1 MNAMGSKLLL
11 FVFILFALI
20 FLGLLFRNKNVKSSF
35 LKTIIYSFLLAVL
48 IGAGGFLGLR
58 SLFDISFFLI
68 YILLAIWMLAL
79 GVCNVF
85 VLKNIMTWCDHK
97 SFGTELLFTF
107 FAAIA
112 GGIVLQLIFLFIGFN
127 FHVGVNLTTLFLF
140 VLPYVFY
147 GSALRFMDIPVKILR
162 KWYYPIDKHIE
173 DPSDREME
181 MPLVVGF
188 EFKKKHDDESMT
200 SFRAKA
206 PKEMVF
212 GKLFYYFIND
222 YNHRNPDE
230 KIEFLNEKEK
240 PWGWI
245 FYIKPKWFSKIK
257 YIDPEETNSFNLIK
271 ENSVIVCKRLIEK

>member
-1 MNAMGSKLLL
+1 MVSKLLL
-11 FVFILFALI
+11 FIFILLALI
-20 FLGLLFRNKNVKSSF
+20 FLGLLLKNKNVKAGF
-35 LKTIIYSFLLAVL
+35 LKSILYALVLAVL
-48 IGAGGFLGLR
+48 MAAGGFLGLNNLLEL
-58 SLFDISFFLI
+58 SYYFVYIFLG
-68 YILLAIWMLAL
+68 AWMLLL
-79 GVCNVF
+79 GVTHVF
-85 VLKNIMTWCDHK
+85 LLKNLVSWTDEK

-107 FAAIA
+107 FAALL
-112 GGIVLQLIFLFIGFN
+112 GGIGLQLVLGLIGFK
-127 FHVGVNLTTLFLF
+127 FLVAVNLSTLLLF

-147 GSALRFMDIPVKILR
+147 GSVLRYLAIPVKILR
-162 KWYYPIDKHIE
+162 KWYYPVDTHIE

-188 EFKKKHDDESMT
+188 EFKKKHDDKSMT

-230 KIEFLNEKEK
+230 KIEFLNQKEK

-271 ENSVIVCKRLIEK
+271 ENSIIVCKRLIEK

>member
-1 MNAMGSKLLL
+1 MGSKLLL
-11 FVFILFALI
+11 FVFILLALI
-20 FLGLLFRNKNVKSSF
+20 FLGLLLKNKNVKSSF
-35 LKTIIYSFLLAVL
+35 LKTLIYAVLLAVI
-48 IGAGGFLGLR
+48 IGAGGFLGLK
-58 SLFDISFFLI
+58 SLIDISYNLT
-68 YILLAIWMLAL
+68 YILLGIWMLVL
-79 GVCNVF
+79 GVTNVF
-85 VLKNIMTWCDHK
+85 ILKNIMAWCDQK
-97 SFGTELLFTF
+97 SFGTELMFTF
-107 FAAIA
+107 FTAIL
-112 GGIVLQLIFLFIGFN
+112 GGIVLQLVFVLTDFKF
-127 FHVGVNLTTLFLF
+127 FAGVYLITLFLF

-147 GSALRFMDIPVKILR
+147 GSVLRYMAIPVKILR
-162 KWYYPIDKHIE
+162 KWYYPVDKHIE

-188 EFKKKHDDESMT
+188 EFKKKHDDVGMT

-206 PKEMVF
+206 PKEMIF

-245 FYIKPKWFSKIK
+245 FYIKPSWFSKIR